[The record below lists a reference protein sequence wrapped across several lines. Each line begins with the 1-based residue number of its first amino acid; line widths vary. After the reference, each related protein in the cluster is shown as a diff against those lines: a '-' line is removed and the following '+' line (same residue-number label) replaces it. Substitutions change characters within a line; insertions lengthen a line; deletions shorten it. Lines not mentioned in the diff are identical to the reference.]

1 MTKSMTEG
9 NPIKLIINFSLPLLL
24 GNILQQAYNMIDAAI
39 VGRILGVDAL
49 AAVSATSSVLF
60 LVLGFCIGIC
70 AGFGIPMAKYFGAK
84 QPDRLRST
92 VFHSYILTGIF
103 AVILTV
109 LTCLLCNNIL
119 DIMKVSEN
127 IRKDAYMYLF
137 IICIGIPFSLFYN
150 LLSGMLRAIGDS
162 KTPFIFLAVS
172 AVLNII
178 LDLTFIVIIP
188 LGCAGAALATIM
200 AQACSGIACFV
211 VIQKKY
217 PLLKL
222 TKDICK
228 FNSYAVKELFIMGV
242 PMGLQYSI
250 TAIGSMVMQSAN
262 NALSDVYVSAFAVS
276 AKLKQ
281 LAMCPFDAI
290 ATGVSVFS
298 SQNLGAGKT
307 DRVKQGII
315 RGTAVN
321 TIYGIII
328 GIVLIFFGRPL
339 SLMFVKSTET
349 AVLDASA
356 KYMVCVGFFYWSLG
370 ILNTCRMSIQGIGYS
385 GMAIFSGVL
394 EMFARIFVSKKFVP
408 EYGFTAICFTD
419 QAAWIVATAYCVI
432 VCAICI
438 RKASAKNV
446 IRENIQVSA

>member
-9 NPIKLIINFSLPLLL
+9 SPIKLILSFSLPLLL

-39 VGRILGVDAL
+39 VGRVLGVDAL

-70 AGFGIPMAKYFGAK
+70 AGFGIPMAKYFGAN

-92 VFHSYILTGIF
+92 VFHSYLLTGIF
-103 AVILTV
+103 AVVLTV
-109 LTCLLCNNIL
+109 ITCIFCNSIL
-119 DIMKVSEN
+119 DIMKVSGN

-137 IICIGIPFSLFYN
+137 IIFTGIPFSLLYN

-178 LDLTFIVIIP
+178 LDFTFIVIIP

-200 AQACSGIACFV
+200 AQACSGIACFI

-222 TKDICK
+222 TKDICRY
-228 FNSYAVKELFIMGV
+228 NSYAVKELFIMGV
-242 PMGLQYSI
+242 LMGLQYSI
-250 TAIGSMVMQSAN
+250 TAIGAMVMQSAN
-262 NALSDVYVSAFAVS
+262 NSLDDVYKSAFAVAS
-276 AKLKQ
+276 KLNQ
-281 LAMCPFDAI
+281 LSMCPFDAI

-298 SQNLGAGKT
+298 SQNLGAGNI
-307 DRVKQGII
+307 DRVKKGII
-315 RGTAVN
+315 RGTAIN
-321 TIYGIII
+321 TSYGIII
-328 GIVLIFFGRPL
+328 GMILIFFGRFL
-339 SLMFVKSTET
+339 ALMFVKSTET
-349 AVLDASA
+349 IVIEEAAR
-356 KYMVCVGFFYWSLG
+356 YMIHVGLFYWSLG
-370 ILNTCRMSIQGIGYS
+370 ILNTTRMSIQGIGYS

-394 EMFARIFVSKKFVP
+394 EMFARIFVSRTFIN
-408 EYGFTAICFTD
+408 EYGFKAICLADPT
-419 QAAWIVATAYCVI
+419 AWIVAALYCVI
-432 VCAICI
+432 VCVICVK
-438 RKASAKNV
+438 KASAKSV
-446 IRENIQVSA
+446 IRESIKV

>member
-9 NPIKLIINFSLPLLL
+9 SPIKLILSFSLPLLL

-39 VGRILGVDAL
+39 VGRVLGVDAL

-70 AGFGIPMAKYFGAK
+70 AGFGIPMAKYFGAN

-92 VFHSYILTGIF
+92 VFHSYLLTGIF
-103 AVILTV
+103 AVVLTV
-109 LTCLLCNNIL
+109 LTCIFCNSIL
-119 DIMKVSEN
+119 DIMKVSGN
-127 IRKDAYMYLF
+127 IRKDAYIYLF
-137 IICIGIPFSLFYN
+137 IIFTGIPFSLFYN

-178 LDLTFIVIIP
+178 LDFTFILIIP

-200 AQACSGIACFV
+200 AQACSGIACFI

-222 TKDICK
+222 TKDICRY
-228 FNSYAVKELFIMGV
+228 NSYAVKELLVMGV

-262 NALSDVYVSAFAVS
+262 NSLEDVYVSAFAVS

-298 SQNLGAGKT
+298 SQNLGAGNT

-321 TIYGIII
+321 TAYGIII

-356 KYMVCVGFFYWSLG
+356 EYMVYIGLFFWLLG
-370 ILNTCRMSIQGIGYS
+370 ILDTTRMSIQGIGYS

-408 EYGFTAICFTD
+408 EYGFLAICFTD
-419 QAAWIVATAYCVI
+419 QAAWLVAAIYCTI
-432 VCAICI
+432 VCIICV
-438 RKASAKNV
+438 KKTSAKNV
-446 IRENIQVSA
+446 IRENIKV